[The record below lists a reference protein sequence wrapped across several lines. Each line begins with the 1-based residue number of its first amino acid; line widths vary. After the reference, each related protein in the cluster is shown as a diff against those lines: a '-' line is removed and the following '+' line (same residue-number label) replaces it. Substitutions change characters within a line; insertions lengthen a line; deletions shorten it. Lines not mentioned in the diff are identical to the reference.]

1 MKKSKEKKR
10 LDELDDLLEQLPSDI
25 RKDTKDFDDL
35 LNLDCALDRNVFLT
49 DITGS
54 TGISIDTVIRFWN
67 KRDKDIPIEK
77 RKPIKIYIDSCGG
90 SLTDSLTVI
99 DAIKASKTPVIGIAI
114 GCAYSGGFFILLA
127 CHKRYAYKHAS
138 FLYHEGQTGTQGTA
152 GQFAN
157 YAAFYKK
164 QLDQLK
170 DIVIEYTNIT
180 EQEYMSIKK
189 DDVWYDAEEALE
201 KGIIDGITEEL
212 I

>member
-1 MKKSKEKKR
+1 MNKKKR
-10 LDELDDLLEQLPSDI
+10 ADEIDELQLLEQMTEEI
-25 RKDTKDFDDL
+25 KKDTKDFDDL
-35 LNLDCALDRNVFLT
+35 LNLDCALDRNIFIS

-54 TGISIDTVIRFWN
+54 TGISIDTVIRYWN
-67 KRDKDIPIEK
+67 KKDKDIPPKE
-77 RKPIKIYIDSCGG
+77 RKPIKIYIDSLGG
-90 SLTDSLTVI
+90 SLTDALTVI
-99 DAIKASKTPVIGIAI
+99 DAIKASKTPVIGIVV

-127 CHKRYAYKHAS
+127 CHERYAYKHAS

-152 GQFAN
+152 SQFAN

-170 DIVIEYTNIT
+170 DIVIENTNIT
-180 EQEYMSIKK
+180 EQEYMGMKK

-201 KGIIDGITEEL
+201 KGIIDKILEEL